1 MFITMNFRK
10 AFLGIFSTMTISLL
24 TLILFL
30 WLAYQRSLET
40 KMRTDAVEHTY
51 QVRLTTKDWLE
62 AMLNIETGARGYS
75 MTHDKSYL
83 LPFIEGSSKIKGLYK
98 SLKVLVKDNSVQ
110 LRRLDS
116 LDRFTDMKLKL
127 IKTNIGIIESGG
139 KADMTLIQAGKQA
152 MDEIRAITT
161 RFLMMEEQFQK
172 EREQYQ
178 LEADRNLRLYSMIF
192 SGLALLFLLIFFR
205 ILYQE
210 LRRRFDAQ
218 LMLEQN
224 ITELKRANIE
234 LEQFSNI
241 ASHDL
246 QEPLRKIRTFG
257 ERLLRKHADSLDEDG
272 KFNITRINDAA
283 LRMQTLINDLLTFSH
298 TTNVNERNYESVNL
312 NKVISSIREELTLM
326 IADKKAQISIIPAVL
341 PIFNAIPF
349 QIHQLFSN
357 LISNAIKYSRDEVNP
372 IIKIKHDVV
381 MGSELGDIEGISP
394 HNYYYHF
401 MVIDNGIGFESMY
414 TEKIFV
420 IFQRL
425 HTRNEYAGTGI
436 GLAICR
442 RIVANHKGLISAE
455 SQEGKGST
463 FHIYLPKI

>member
-1 MFITMNFRK
+1 MNFRK
-10 AFLGIFSTMTISLL
+10 AFLGIFSSMAISLL

-51 QVRLTTKDWLE
+51 QVRLAIKDLLE

-75 MTHDKSYL
+75 MTHDKLYL
-83 LPFIEGSSKIKGLYK
+83 QPFAEGNGKIKGLYQ
-98 SLKVLVKDNSVQ
+98 SLFFLVKDNPVQ
-110 LRRLDS
+110 IKRLDS
-116 LDRFTDMKLKL
+116 LDRLTTVKLKL
-127 IKTNIGIIESGG
+127 IKTNIDTIENGG
-139 KADMTLIQAGKQA
+139 MADMTLVQAGKQA
-152 MDEIRAITT
+152 MDKIRGITT
-161 RFLMMEEQFQK
+161 RFLTMEETLQV
-172 EREQYQ
+172 EREHYQ
-178 LEADRNLRLYSMIF
+178 LVADRNLRLYSLIF
-192 SGLALLFLLIFFR
+192 SGLALLFLLLFFR

-257 ERLLRKHADSLDEDG
+257 ERLLRKHGESLDEDG

-298 TTNVNERNYESVNL
+298 TTNINERNYESVNL
-312 NKVISSIREELTLM
+312 NVVLASIKEELTLM
-326 IADKKAQISIIPAVL
+326 ISDKKAQISVTPAVL
-341 PIFNAIPF
+341 PNLNAIPF

-357 LISNAIKYSRDEVNP
+357 LITNAIKYSREGVNP
-372 IIKIKHDVV
+372 IINIKHDVV
-381 MGSELGDIEGISP
+381 MGEDLRNIEGIMPS
-394 HNYYYHF
+394 NNYYHF
-401 MVIDNGIGFESMY
+401 SVVDNGIGFESMY
-414 TEKIFV
+414 AEKIFV

-442 RIVANHKGLISAE
+442 RIVANHQGIIHAE
-455 SQEGKGST
+455 SQEGQGST
-463 FHIYLPKI
+463 FHIYLPK

>member
-1 MFITMNFRK
+1 MKFRK

-51 QVRLTTKDWLE
+51 QVRLTTKDLLE
-62 AMLNIETGARGYS
+62 AILNIETGARGYS
-75 MTHDKSYL
+75 MTHNKSYL
-83 LPFIEGSSKIKGLYK
+83 LPFTEGNSKIKGLYK

-110 LRRLDS
+110 LKRLDS

-127 IKTNIGIIESGG
+127 IKTNIEIIESGG
-139 KADMTLIQAGKQA
+139 KADMTLVQAGKQA
-152 MDEIRAITT
+152 MDEIRGITT
-161 RFLMMEEQFQK
+161 RFLTIEEKLQA

-178 LEADRNLRLYSMIF
+178 LDADRNLRLYSMIF
-192 SGLALLFLLIFFR
+192 SGLALLFLLLFFR
-205 ILYQE
+205 ILYRE
-210 LRRRFDAQ
+210 LRRRFEAQ

-224 ITELKRANIE
+224 VTELKRANLE

-257 ERLLRKHADSLDEDG
+257 ERLLRKHADKLDEDG

-283 LRMQTLINDLLTFSH
+283 LRMQTLIQDLLAFSH
-298 TTNVNERNYESVNL
+298 TTNVNERNYEAVNL
-312 NKVISSIREELTLM
+312 NKVLSSIKEELALM
-326 IADKKAQISIIPAVL
+326 ISDKKAQINVIPKVL
-341 PIFNAIPF
+341 PNLIAIPF

-357 LISNAIKYSRDEVNP
+357 LIANAIKYSQEGVSP
-372 IIKIKHDVV
+372 IITITHDVV
-381 MGSELGDIEGISP
+381 MGADIEHIEGILPS
-394 HNYYYHF
+394 NNYYHF
-401 MVIDNGIGFESMY
+401 RVIDNGIGFESVY
-414 TEKIFV
+414 AEKIFI

-425 HTRNEYAGTGI
+425 HTPNEYAGTGI

-442 RIVANHKGLISAE
+442 RIVANHRGVISAE
-455 SQEGKGST
+455 SQHGKGST
-463 FHIYLPKI
+463 FHIYLPKM

>member
-1 MFITMNFRK
+1 MNFRK
-10 AFLGIFSTMTISLL
+10 AFLGIFSTMAISLF

-51 QVRLTTKDWLE
+51 QVRLTTKDLME
-62 AMLNIETGARGYS
+62 AILNVETGARGYS

-83 LPFIEGSSKIKGLYK
+83 QPFVEGSSNIKSLYK
-98 SLKVLVKDNSVQ
+98 SLKELVKDNPVQ
-110 LRRLDS
+110 VQRLDS
-116 LDRFTDMKLKL
+116 LDRFTDVKLKL
-127 IKTNIGIIESGG
+127 IQTNIGIIDNGG
-139 KADMTLIQAGKQA
+139 KADMILVQAGKQA
-152 MDEIRAITT
+152 MDEIRGITT
-161 RFLMMEEQFQK
+161 RFLTLEEQFQI

-178 LEADRNLRLYSMIF
+178 NEADRNLRLYSIIF

-205 ILYQE
+205 IHYQE

-218 LMLEQN
+218 LMLEQK
-224 ITELKRANIE
+224 ITELKRANSE

-246 QEPLRKIRTFG
+246 QEPLRKIRTFS
-257 ERLLRKHADSLDEDG
+257 ERLLRKHSDSLDEDG
-272 KFNITRINDAA
+272 KFNITRISDAA

-298 TTNVNERNYESVNL
+298 TTSINEKNYESVNL
-312 NKVISSIREELTLM
+312 NEVIDSIKEELTLL
-326 IADKKAQISIIPAVL
+326 ISDKKAQINTNPAVL
-341 PIFNAIPF
+341 PNLNAIPF

-357 LISNAIKYSRDEVNP
+357 LISNALKYSQKGLNPVINITHEVV
-372 IIKIKHDVV
+372 I
-381 MGSELGDIEGISP
+381 GSDLGDIEGIMP
-394 HNYYYHF
+394 DNYYYHF

-414 TEKIFV
+414 AEKIFV

-425 HTRNEYAGTGI
+425 HTRNQYAGTGI

-442 RIVANHKGLISAE
+442 RIVANHKGVINAE

>member
-1 MFITMNFRK
+1 MKFRK

-51 QVRLTTKDWLE
+51 QVRLTTKDLLE
-62 AMLNIETGARGYS
+62 AILNIETGARGYS

-83 LPFIEGSSKIKGLYK
+83 LPFTEGNSKIKGLYK
-98 SLKVLVKDNSVQ
+98 SLKVLVKDNAVQ
-110 LRRLDS
+110 LKRLDS
-116 LDRFTDMKLKL
+116 LDRFMDMKLKL
-127 IKTNIGIIESGG
+127 IKTNIEIIESGG
-139 KADMTLIQAGKQA
+139 KADMTLVQAGKQA
-152 MDEIRAITT
+152 MDEVRGITT
-161 RFLMMEEQFQK
+161 RFLILEEQFQI
-172 EREQYQ
+172 EREQNQ
-178 LEADRNLRLYSMIF
+178 LEADRNLKIYSMIF
-192 SGLALLFLLIFFR
+192 SGLALLFLLLFFR

-210 LRRRFDAQ
+210 LKRRFEVQ

-257 ERLLRKHADSLDEDG
+257 ERLLRKHADNLDEDG

-283 LRMQTLINDLLTFSH
+283 LRMQTLIQDLLAFSH
-298 TTNVNERNYESVNL
+298 TTNVNERKYEAVNL
-312 NKVISSIREELTLM
+312 NKVLYAITEELALM
-326 IADKKAQISIIPAVL
+326 ILDKKAQINVIPAVL
-341 PIFNAIPF
+341 PNLIAIPF

-357 LISNAIKYSRDEVNP
+357 LISNAIKYSQEGVSP
-372 IIKIKHDVV
+372 IITITHEVV
-381 MGSELGDIEGISP
+381 MGTDIEHIEGILID
-394 HNYYYHF
+394 NNYYHF

-414 TEKIFV
+414 AEKIFI

-425 HTRNEYAGTGI
+425 HTRNEYDGTGI

-442 RIVANHKGLISAE
+442 RIVANHKGFISAE
-455 SQEGKGST
+455 SQHGEGST
-463 FHIYLPKI
+463 FHIYLPKT